1 MKKLT
6 MATVLAGMMLTTAL
20 ALAQGTTPMT
30 PEQHAKHMEQMDG
43 YMKQLQAHVKEMQAQ
58 MDKIHQTKDPQ
69 ERERL
74 IHEHMKSMQEGMQM
88 IHKLSGGTLEQ
99 RVAAME
105 MMMDQVLKQQ
115 RATIE
120 QRGFKQKSAVEFER
134 K

>member
-1 MKKLT
+1 MKRLIT
-6 MATVLAGMMLTTAL
+6 IVALAGMMLTTAS